1 MSWAF
6 PRSQRWR
13 VPVAAGSACHR
24 RNCAGSRPWCRA
36 ATSCEAKPIG
46 KDNVNGW
53 PFDLYVTHGAGVYIC
68 GEEVVRAYY
77 ADAWGPENS
86 YADDLTTRR
95 ATALFARAAP

>member
-1 MSWAF
+1 M
-6 PRSQRWR
+6 
-13 VPVAAGSACHR
+13 
-24 RNCAGSRPWCRA
+24 
-36 ATSCEAKPIG
+36 
-46 KDNVNGW
+46 NGW